1 MVHLFFVTGDLD
13 TVWYSEDYR
22 LHHPGPTRGGM
33 FMAPWMRIGTQSP
46 NDGPG
51 LVLEERNA
59 KRRTAILF
67 TRLYIYIDTYVCR

>member
-1 MVHLFFVTGDLD
+1 MTGDLD
-13 TVWYSEDYR
+13 TVWHSEDYR

-33 FMAPWMRIGTQSP
+33 FMAPWIGTQSP

-59 KRRTAILF
+59 ERRTAFLF
-67 TRLYIYIDTYVCR
+67 TRLYIYHRYTYVCR